1 MHIATTSHHSTAAA
15 LNCHLQQLASVAG
28 RLATLRGAGRRQ
40 AMRDLV
46 LACEGIF

>member
-1 MHIATTSHHSTAAA
+1 MHTPTTAAA

-28 RLATLRGAGRRQ
+28 RLSTLKGAGRKQ

-46 LACEGIF
+46 LACKGIF